1 MGDRMRSEVEKLA
14 AARAKVKQMGG
25 EERVKKQHDRSKLT
39 ARERIDLL
47 FDPGTFI
54 ETGILGS
61 EHGTQELV
69 PADGCITGYGKIDG
83 RWAGVAAYDFT
94 VKGGSIG
101 ITSEMKVSRIRALAL
116 QMGFPMVWLI
126 DSGGARIDTS
136 AGGFGGPGATRFADS
151 GYLFKEESLMSGV
164 IPLVAA
170 MMGPG
175 FAGTAYIPGLSDFV
189 PMVKGRSSM
198 GLAGPALVRM
208 VTGEELSEDALGG
221 SKIHCE
227 VSGVGDLEVEDDP
240 ACIRAVR
247 EYLSYFPSN
256 NRELPPRR
264 PWSGDPKAPMGDEI
278 LNVLPDSTRTAY
290 DMHKVVNLIVDG
302 NEESSAGAQ
311 PKASTAGQT
320 TPEGGRKS
328 SLFEI
333 KPKWARNIITAFGRI
348 GGYSVGIV
356 ASNPMFYAGA
366 IDINAAD
373 KAARFIWLCDA
384 FNIPL
389 LFLSDV
395 PGFMVGSKAEQ
406 SGIIR
411 HGAKMVHAVSEA
423 TVPKMSIIIRKCYGA
438 AYYAM
443 CGRAYDPD
451 LLLAWPGAEISVM
464 GPEGMVAI
472 FARDRL
478 AKAASKEEAQKMVD
492 ALSET
497 IRPHIRAERAAAEG
511 YVDDVIDPRETRA
524 RLIACLEFTRDKRVV
539 RHPRKHGVYPV

>member
-1 MGDRMRSEVEKLA
+1 MGDKMKSEAEKLA
-14 AARAKVKQMGG
+14 ASRARAKQMGG
-25 EERVKKQHDRSKLT
+25 EERIKKQHDRGKLT
-39 ARERIDLL
+39 VRERLDLL

-61 EHGTQELV
+61 EHGTKELV

-83 RWAGVAAYDFT
+83 RWTGVAAYDFT
-94 VKGGSIG
+94 VKGGSISV
-101 ITSEMKVSRIRALAL
+101 TSEVKVARIRALAL

-126 DSGGARIDTS
+126 DSAGARIDTS

-164 IPLVAA
+164 VPLVAA

-198 GLAGPALVRM
+198 GLAGPALVKM
-208 VTGEELSEDALGG
+208 VTGEDLTEDALGG
-221 SKIHCE
+221 SKVHCE

-247 EYLSYFPSN
+247 DYLSYFPSS
-256 NRELPPRR
+256 NRELPPRL
-264 PWSGDPKAPMGDEI
+264 PWSGDPKATMGDDI

-290 DMHKVVNLIVDG
+290 DMHKLVNLIVD
-302 NEESSAGAQ
+302 
-311 PKASTAGQT
+311 
-320 TPEGGRKS
+320 EGKT
-328 SLFEI
+328 FEI
-333 KPKWARNIITAFGRI
+333 KPKWARNIITSFGRV
-348 GGYSVGIV
+348 GGFPVGVV

-395 PGFMVGSKAEQ
+395 PGFMVGSKAEA

-423 TVPKMSIIIRKCYGA
+423 TVPKMSIVIRKCYGA

-478 AKAASKEEAQKMVD
+478 AKAASKEEAQKTVE
-492 ALSET
+492 ALAEA

-524 RLIACLEFTRDKRVV
+524 RLIACLEFTREKKVV